1 MFENKHCW
9 TILSHFSGLGTLLLT
24 IFSDFLGSPLP
35 APSREGHFG
44 AILEPFWR
52 PKGDP
57 QRSHRRA
64 PEELQEAQNEPQE
77 APGGP
82 KGAPGGFRRPKMSPR
97 RRQEA
102 QNEPQAAPGA
112 PK

>member
-1 MFENKHCW
+1 M
-9 TILSHFSGLGTLLLT
+9 
-24 IFSDFLGSPLP
+24 
-35 APSREGHFG
+35 
-44 AILEPFWR
+44 EPFWR

-64 PEELQEAQNEPQE
+64 PEELQ
-77 APGGP
+77 
-82 KGAPGGFRRPKMSPR
+82 RLKMSPR

-102 QNEPQAAPGA
+102 QKEPQEAPGG